1 MQREITFMYDIM
13 KNGMKMP
20 TCPNCEA
27 CFLQER
33 CAYKIW
39 EPISNRL
46 QSMEKIDNTDDF
58 YYFLEVL
65 RKE

>member
-20 TCPNCEA
+20 ICPNCEV

-33 CAYKIW
+33 CVCKIW

-46 QSMEKIDNTDDF
+46 QSMEKIDKTDEF